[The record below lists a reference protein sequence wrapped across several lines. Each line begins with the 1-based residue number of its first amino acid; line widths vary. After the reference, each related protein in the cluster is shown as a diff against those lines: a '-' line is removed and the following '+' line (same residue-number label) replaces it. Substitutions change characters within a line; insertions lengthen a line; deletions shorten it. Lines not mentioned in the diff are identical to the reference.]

1 MDMVVAF
8 FTQLWELAQ
17 AGFSGVNQVLGLLIA
32 LVMALVMHGWR
43 DLWRMAAGAAV
54 IQTIIA
60 AILPMLDGG
69 QLAIPNVLTLSHS
82 ARDRALFAR
91 GAVLA
96 GLWVKGRAP
105 GLYGMQDV
113 LGFRQA

>member
-32 LVMALVMHGWR
+32 LVMALVMNGWR

-69 QLAIPNVLTLSHS
+69 QFSLPNVMTLTFWMTLL
-82 ARDRALFAR
+82 ALF
-91 GAVLA
+91 
-96 GLWVKGRAP
+96 
-105 GLYGMQDV
+105 
-113 LGFRQA
+113 LGFAVVIALFFFVKSLFVGKRHAHAH